1 MVTRS
6 PFHQSR
12 LDRGW
17 TKEQLI
23 GRLRIVADLEQQEL
37 PEYGQ
42 LAQSLYAWEIGRE
55 DIPDP
60 FAGLLERI
68 LSLPATAVYHNQ
80 VKRVVL

>member
-1 MVTRS
+1 MVTRA

-23 GRLRIVADLEQQEL
+23 GRMRIMADLEQKEL

-42 LAQSLYAWEIGRE
+42 LAQCLYAWEIGRE
-55 DIPDP
+55 DIPQP

-68 LSLPATAVYHNQ
+68 MSLPARTVYHNQ
-80 VKRVVL
+80 VKRVIL

>member
-1 MVTRS
+1 MVARV

-23 GRLRIVADLEQQEL
+23 GRMRIVADLEKKEL
-37 PEYGQ
+37 PDYGQ
-42 LAQSLYAWEIGRE
+42 LAQCLYAWEIGRE

-60 FAGLLERI
+60 FAAILERI
-68 LSLPATAVYHNQ
+68 MSLPAHTVYHNQ
-80 VKRVVL
+80 VKRVIL

>member
-1 MVTRS
+1 MVTRA

-12 LDRGW
+12 LEHGW

-23 GRLRIVADLEQQEL
+23 GRLRIAADLEEQEL

-42 LAQSLYAWEIGRE
+42 LAQFLYAWEIGHE
-55 DIPDP
+55 DIPQP
-60 FAGLLERI
+60 FAALLERI

>member
-1 MVTRS
+1 MVARA

-12 LDRGW
+12 LEHGW

-23 GRLRIVADLEQQEL
+23 GRLRIVADLEHTDL
-37 PEYGQ
+37 PDYGQ
-42 LAQSLYAWEIGRE
+42 LAQFLYAWEIGRE